1 MRVILAS
8 ASPRRRELL
17 MQAGIDFLVCPSEID
32 EKITQKNPQPNQVVA
47 ELSRQKAL
55 DVAARR
61 SAGEIIVG
69 ADTVVSIDGDILG
82 KPKSKEIAFDMLMR
96 LQGREH
102 HVFTGVTIVK
112 KLEGGEQVISFVED
126 TEVFVRPMTE
136 AEIWEYIDTGEPMD
150 KAGAYGIQGRFGVY
164 IKGICGDYYNVV
176 GLPIAGLYQRLKEID
191 MGDEAG
197 KGAGND

>member
-32 EKITQKNPQPNQVVA
+32 EKITQQNPQPNQVVA

-55 DVAARR
+55 DVASRR

-69 ADTVVSIDGDILG
+69 ADTVVSVDGVILG
-82 KPKSKEIAFDMLMR
+82 KPKSKEMAFDMLMR

-112 KLEGGEQVISFVED
+112 KLEDGEQVYSFVED
-126 TEVFVRPMTE
+126 TEVFVHTMAE
-136 AEIWEYIDTGEPMD
+136 EEIWEYIETGEPMD

-176 GLPIAGLYQRLKEID
+176 GLPIAGLYQRLKGMQE
-191 MGDEAG
+191 
-197 KGAGND
+197 ND

>member
-17 MQAGIDFLVCPSEID
+17 AQAGIDFLVCPSEID

-55 DVAARR
+55 DVAAGR

-69 ADTVVSIDGDILG
+69 ADTVVSIDGVILG
-82 KPKSKEIAFDMLMR
+82 KPKSKQMAFDMLTR

-112 KLEGGEQVISFVED
+112 KLEDGERVNSFVED

-136 AEIWEYIDTGEPMD
+136 EEIWEYIETGEPMD

-164 IKGICGDYYNVV
+164 IRGICGDYYNVV
-176 GLPIAGLYQRLKEID
+176 GLPIAGLYQRLKEIG
-191 MGDEAG
+191 MQDEDG
-197 KGAGND
+197 KGAGQ

>member
-136 AEIWEYIDTGEPMD
+136 AEIWEYINTGEPMD

>member
-1 MRVILAS
+1 MQVILAS

-17 MQAGIDFLVCPSEID
+17 TQAGIDFLVCPSEID
-32 EKITQKNPQPNQVVA
+32 EQITQKNPQPNQVVA
-47 ELSRQKAL
+47 ELSLQKAM
-55 DVAARR
+55 DVAGKRCV
-61 SAGEIIVG
+61 GEVIVG

-82 KPKSKEIAFDMLMR
+82 KPKTEEMAFEMLMR

-112 KLEGGEQVISFVED
+112 KLEDGEQVIPFVED

-136 AEIWEYIDTGEPMD
+136 EEIWQYIETGEPMD

-176 GLPIAGLYQRLKEID
+176 GLPIAGLYQRLKEIELHNE
-191 MGDEAG
+191 GRLQY
-197 KGAGND
+197 

>member
-1 MRVILAS
+1 MRVVLAS

-17 MQAGIDFLVCPSEID
+17 AQAGIDFLVCPSGID

-55 DVAARR
+55 DVAAGR

-69 ADTVVSIDGDILG
+69 ADTVVSIDGVILG
-82 KPKSKEIAFDMLMR
+82 KPKSKQMAFDMLTR

-112 KLEGGEQVISFVED
+112 KLEDGERVNSFVED

-136 AEIWEYIDTGEPMD
+136 EEIWEYIETGEPMD

-164 IKGICGDYYNVV
+164 IRGICGDYYNVV
-176 GLPIAGLYQRLKEID
+176 GLPIAGLYQRLKEIG
-191 MGDEAG
+191 MQDEDG
-197 KGAGND
+197 KGAGQ

>member
-1 MRVILAS
+1 MRVVLAS

-17 MQAGIDFLVCPSEID
+17 AQAGIDFLVCPSEID

-55 DVAARR
+55 DVAAGR

-69 ADTVVSIDGDILG
+69 ADTVVSIDGVILG
-82 KPKSKEIAFDMLMR
+82 KPKSKQMAFDMLTR

-112 KLEGGEQVISFVED
+112 KLEDGERVNSFVED

-136 AEIWEYIDTGEPMD
+136 EEIWEYIETGEPMD

-164 IKGICGDYYNVV
+164 IRGICGDYYNVV
-176 GLPIAGLYQRLKEID
+176 GLPIAGLYQRLKEIG
-191 MGDEAG
+191 MQDEDG
-197 KGAGND
+197 KGAGQ